1 MGASFEYDDQPQSD
15 HPNTL
20 ERVLWGWSWSREWL
34 SYHPS
39 VAVPGALLLI
49 AGILVGGWKLA
60 EAAAS
65 GQAAANAAAVY
76 QVTITHTATVEG
88 RDSKIV
94 IPRFVPPVQVVRK
107 IVVHDKTQPVRV
119 MVPGPVRTT
128 TAIRRVTQLVPV
140 VHVQQKQV
148 TRTVLQTQTQVQT
161 VTERRTETQVV
172 VSPPQTVTVVVTQP
186 VTVTVTATV
195 RGKHEKKGGGGGDEG
210 D

>member
-1 MGASFEYDDQPQSD
+1 MGAYFEHDDQPPAD
-15 HPNTL
+15 HPSAL
-20 ERVLWGWSWSREWL
+20 ERLLWGWGLSREWL
-34 SYHPS
+34 SYHTGA
-39 VAVPGALLLI
+39 AVTGALLLI
-49 AGILVGGWKLA
+49 AAILVGGWKLA

-76 QVTITHTATVEG
+76 PATMTHTVTVEG

-94 IPRFVPPVQVVRK
+94 VPRFVPPVQLVRK
-107 IVVHDKTQPVRV
+107 VVVHDKTQPARV
-119 MVPGPVRTT
+119 TVPGPVRTI

-186 VTVTVTATV
+186 VTVTVTV
-195 RGKHEKKGGGGGDEG
+195 SGKHEKSGKKGGDGGGD
-210 D
+210 

>member
-1 MGASFEYDDQPQSD
+1 MGASFEYDDQPESD

-49 AGILVGGWKLA
+49 AGILAGGWKLA

-65 GQAAANAAAVY
+65 GQAAANAAAVV
-76 QVTITHTATVEG
+76 QATITHTVTLEG

-107 IVVHDKTQPVRV
+107 VVVHNKTQPVRV
-119 MVPGPVRTT
+119 TVPGPVRTT

-161 VTERRTETQVV
+161 VTEQRTETQVV

-195 RGKHEKKGGGGGDEG
+195 RGKHEKKGGGGGDG

>member
-15 HPNTL
+15 HPSAL
-20 ERVLWGWSWSREWL
+20 ERVLWGWSSSRAWL

-49 AGILVGGWKLA
+49 AGILAGGWKLA

-76 QVTITHTATVEG
+76 QTTITHTVTVAG

-94 IPRFVPPVQVVRK
+94 VPRFVPPVQVVRQV
-107 IVVHDKTQPVRV
+107 VVHDKTQPVRV
-119 MVPGPVRTT
+119 TVPGPVRTT

-140 VHVQQKQV
+140 VHVQQKEV
-148 TRTVLQTQTQVQT
+148 MRTVLQTQTQVQT

-186 VTVTVTATV
+186 VTVTETV
-195 RGKHEKKGGGGGDEG
+195 KGKHDKKGGGGGGGG